1 MTASTVSY
9 NIMAAGNKKIYT
21 FRTTEHLARMLT
33 KKIRNMVKDSIIS
46 GRSFN
51 IALSGGSTPRI
62 LFEHIAKSYGDQEI
76 WENVRF
82 YWVDERC
89 VPPDHQ
95 ESNFRM
101 VNEAFLR
108 HLSHSGKHVF
118 RMMGEV
124 DPQAEAD
131 RYSRLI
137 RNQLPLRENL
147 PAFDLVLLGMGS
159 DGHTASIFPD
169 QMQLLLTDRLCKV
182 AVHPGSGQKRITLT
196 GKVINNADHIYFL
209 VTGREK
215 AKMVAGIIGGGPE
228 QEKYPAA
235 HIKPRRGTLE
245 WFLDDAAA
253 SILQLLKHPGFH
265 SFNN

>member
-1 MTASTVSY
+1 MTASTVSS
-9 NIMAAGNKKIYT
+9 NIMAAGDNKIYT
-21 FRTTEHLARMLT
+21 FRTAEHLARMLAE
-33 KKIRNMVKDSIIS
+33 KIRNMVKDSIIS

-51 IALSGGSTPRI
+51 IALSGGSTPGI

-76 WENVRF
+76 WENVCF

-118 RMMGEV
+118 RMMGED
-124 DPQAEAD
+124 DPQVEAD
-131 RYSRLI
+131 RYHSLLLK
-137 RNQLPLRENL
+137 QLPVRDDL
-147 PAFDLVLLGMGS
+147 PAFDLILLGMGS

-169 QMQLLLTDRLCKV
+169 QMQLLLTDRLCEV
-182 AVHPGSGQKRITLT
+182 GVHQESGQRRITLT
-196 GKVINNADHIYFL
+196 GRVINNADHIYFL

-215 AKMVAGIIGGGPE
+215 ANMVAGIVGGGHE

-235 HIKPRRGTLE
+235 HIKPGRGTLA

-253 SILQLLKHPGFH
+253 SLLQL
-265 SFNN
+265 